1 MTARPSAARLRS
13 ASSNANRLL
22 AGGRML
28 LKQDRGPEA
37 VPLLELSLSG
47 ARDPEA
53 VKPFLALALDASGER
68 HRARLLWLDVA
79 RRSDAT
85 GLQRHKVLRR
95 LGRAAMNAGRLE
107 EAVSLFRRH
116 LELVPRDADASDR
129 LLQVSLA
136 LCQAEH
142 KLNLY
147 DQHVRRYGE
156 TSATLIAL
164 ATLVHHPWSPEAA
177 AAALKR
183 AETLAGSSHLD
194 AAQLARAYEKIGRPG
209 RALELLQLPAYRE
222 STSRQIV
229 KMQVKLL
236 QATGA
241 EKSAVV
247 APIERL
253 ITAEPGVAG
262 HRAMLGRWLSAFG
275 DWANAAA
282 AYEQAIALD
291 PDIAAHWTGAIVA
304 MGNLERDEVIDDLVM
319 RANVW
324 FRKNGTAGQ
333 LDLATIE
340 LAAERFEEAAIA
352 AERALGNAAT
362 ARPARERLVEA
373 RMSSGA
379 YLRSWSH
386 LAAALDEGRASP
398 FIKRM
403 AARCATALRL
413 APTTEQNQVSVFPD
427 ALFTRALLNPPSR
440 PILPASDTV
449 MLVTSSLAA
458 GGAERQVAL
467 TSAGISLARRGTA
480 RTVLVGLDL
489 TRERGRAVMRSLA
502 ETDRLVI
509 DDLARIDDNALFRT
523 MMASDPS
530 VTESLRLIA
539 AFPRTLSRDILKLY
553 DCFRRHRPSL
563 VHLWQ
568 DGVISTGSVA
578 AVLAGVPKIV
588 CSMRNVVATEGDR
601 RRYRSYLATMY
612 RGLAARSDVVF
623 TANSAAGAHD
633 YEKWLGMPHGTIKV
647 LRNGV
652 DVASVR
658 ARTSI
663 EARRS
668 VRERLNLPA
677 DALLVGGVFRLA
689 PAKRPLLWLDVVAR
703 AAAAD
708 SRVRGVVVGDGAMR
722 DEIQRAIDARG
733 LSGRITLAGR
743 QNPVEPWISA
753 MDVLLLASEVEGLPN
768 VLLEAESL
776 GVPVVT
782 TDAGGSSEAVLHGL
796 IGMLVQ
802 DDSAENLAAAVT
814 RIIKSDAIRHRA
826 RVGAPAF
833 VEQRFGLTRMLTET
847 VATYGTTDPQH
858 ITRVP

>member
-1 MTARPSAARLRS
+1 MSALPSGRRLSTASNG
-13 ASSNANRLL
+13 ASRLL
-22 AGGRML
+22 AGGRLL

-47 ARDPEA
+47 ARDPDS
-53 VKPFLALALDASGER
+53 VKPFLALALDASGDR

-79 RRSDAT
+79 KTSSTVA
-85 GLQRHKVLRR
+85 LLRHKVLRR
-95 LGRAAMNAGRLE
+95 LGRAAMSGGRLE
-107 EAVSLFRRH
+107 EAVSLFERH
-116 LELVPRDADASDR
+116 LELMPGDADASDR
-129 LLQVSLA
+129 LLQARLA
-136 LCQAEH
+136 LCEVEQR
-142 KLNLY
+142 LDVY
-147 DQHVRRYGE
+147 DRHVRIHGE

-164 ATLVHHPWSPEAA
+164 ATWVHYPWSPDAA
-177 AAALKR
+177 NAALTR
-183 AETLAGSSHLD
+183 AESLAGRSSPD
-194 AAQLARAYEKIGRPG
+194 AARLARAYEKIGQPL
-209 RALELLQLPAYRE
+209 RALELLTLPACRE
-222 STSRQIV
+222 STSLSIV
-229 KMQVKLL
+229 KMQTKLL
-236 QATGA
+236 HATGA
-241 EKSAVV
+241 EKRLVV

-253 ITAEPGVAG
+253 IAAEPGVAA
-262 HRAMLGRWLSAFG
+262 HRAMLGRWLSSFN
-275 DWANAAA
+275 DWVNAAS
-282 AYEQAIALD
+282 AYERAIALD

-304 MGNLERDEVIDDLVM
+304 MANLERDEAIDELLL
-319 RANVW
+319 RANAW
-324 FRKNGTAGQ
+324 FRKKGTAGQ
-333 LDLATIE
+333 LDLASIE
-340 LAAERFEEAAIA
+340 MAAERFEEAAA
-352 AERALGNAAT
+352 AATKALGNATT
-362 ARPARERLVEA
+362 ARQARELLAEA
-373 RMSSGA
+373 RMNSGA

-386 LAAALDEGRASP
+386 LASALDEGRSSLSVQ
-398 FIKRM
+398 RM

-413 APTTEQNQVSVFPD
+413 VPTTEADQASVFPD
-427 ALFTRALLNPPSR
+427 ALFTRALLTPPDR
-440 PILPASDTV
+440 PILPARDIV

-467 TSAGISLARRGTA
+467 TSAGISIA
-480 RTVLVGLDL
+480 RTGSAGTVLAGLDL
-489 TRERGRAVMRSLA
+489 TRERGRAVMRGLA

-509 DDLARIDDNALFRT
+509 DDLAAIDETTLFRT
-523 MMASDPS
+523 MAASDPS
-530 VTESLRLIA
+530 IREILRLIA
-539 AFPRTLSRDILKLY
+539 AFPRTLSKDILKLY

-601 RRYRSYLATMY
+601 RRYRSYLGTMY
-612 RGLAARSDVVF
+612 RALAKRPDVTF
-623 TANSAAGAHD
+623 TANSAAGALD
-633 YEKWLGMPHGTIKV
+633 YETWLGMPHGTIKV

-663 EARRS
+663 EARQI
-668 VRERLNLPA
+668 VRDRLELSA
-677 DALLVGGVFRLA
+677 DALLIGGVFRLA

-703 AAAAD
+703 AAAVD

-722 DEIQRAIDARG
+722 DEIQRAIEARG
-733 LSGRITLAGR
+733 LKGRVTLAGR
-743 QNPVEPWISA
+743 QSPVEPWISA

-847 VATYGTTDPQH
+847 AATYGATDPQH
-858 ITRVP
+858 ITRFP